1 MKLFVSV
8 SWMLKFTSNV
18 YSVQLCGRSTIIE
31 RSKTLQDLSVC
42 PSFTTLMTAGVEH
55 LLRDAK
61 DNTIGTLSTNVDRM
75 IGGLGTLKSRLL
87 EVQQY
92 LELVVAGKLPVNHD
106 IIYNLQV
113 CSVLSGADKVIGELS
128 FKAASG
134 VWWHDP
140 ETVFHIYYPMYMLRY
155 EQKIMSKWIIY
166 TFYCKVLTW
175 EGLSQWHLACFR
187 DTFRFSSES

>member
-1 MKLFVSV
+1 MFLGSWNSLWMCTVCNCVEGQQPLSNKRLF
-8 SWMLKFTSNV
+8 
-18 YSVQLCGRSTIIE
+18 
-31 RSKTLQDLSVC
+31 QDLSVC

-113 CSVLSGADKVIGELS
+113 CSLLSCADKVIGELS
-128 FKAASG
+128 FGVALG
-134 VWWHDP
+134 VWCQDP
-140 ETVFHIYYPMYMLRY
+140 EAIFYVCYP
-155 EQKIMSKWIIY
+155 IY
-166 TFYCKVLTW
+166 TLEYRTQDDLLIHKNYW
-175 EGLSQWHLACFR
+175 K
-187 DTFRFSSES
+187 